1 MHSDLRFLTSDLRI
15 PNNFFTLISVSCNVQ
30 KIDASYIV
38 KAENLE
44 SVYIDK
50 HYDLVVECKR
60 GSKNACFEL
69 YRLYSKAMLNVAF
82 RIVGSIDEAE
92 DVLQEA
98 FLDAFTRVK
107 DFRQET
113 TFGLWLKQIVVHRSI
128 NLLRKRRLDLVELG
142 DDQMDNIAEEEDD
155 SDEELQYKVAQVK
168 DAMKELPEGYRLVIS
183 LYLLEGYDHEEIG
196 QILNISENTSRT
208 QFLRAKRKL
217 NEILIKRG
225 ITS

>member
-1 MHSDLRFLTSDLRI
+1 MA
-15 PNNFFTLISVSCNVQ
+15 CNVQ
-30 KIDASYIV
+30 KINASYIV

-60 GSKNACFEL
+60 GSKKACFEL
-69 YRLYSKAMLNVAF
+69 YRLYSKAMLNIAF
-82 RIVGSIDEAE
+82 RIVGSVDEAE

-98 FLDAFTRVK
+98 FLDAFSRIK
-107 DFRQET
+107 NFRQET

-128 NLLRKRRLDLVELG
+128 NLLRKRKLELIELDDEHTN
-142 DDQMDNIAEEEDD
+142 NITEEESED
-155 SDEELQYKVAQVK
+155 DEEIQYKVAQVK
-168 DAMKELPEGYRLVIS
+168 DAMKELPDGYRVVLS

-196 QILNISENTSRT
+196 EILDISENTSRT

>member
-1 MHSDLRFLTSDLRI
+1 
-15 PNNFFTLISVSCNVQ
+15 
-30 KIDASYIV
+30 
-38 KAENLE
+38 
-44 SVYIDK
+44 
-50 HYDLVVECKR
+50 
-60 GSKNACFEL
+60 
-69 YRLYSKAMLNVAF
+69 MLNIAF
-82 RIVGSIDEAE
+82 RIVGSVDEAE

-98 FLDAFTRVK
+98 FLDAFNRIK

-128 NLLRKRRLDLVELG
+128 NLLRKRKLELVELDEEHTDG
-142 DDQMDNIAEEEDD
+142 IAEEDVEDD
-155 SDEELQYKVAQVK
+155 EEIQYKVAQVK

-196 QILNISENTSRT
+196 EILGISENTSRT